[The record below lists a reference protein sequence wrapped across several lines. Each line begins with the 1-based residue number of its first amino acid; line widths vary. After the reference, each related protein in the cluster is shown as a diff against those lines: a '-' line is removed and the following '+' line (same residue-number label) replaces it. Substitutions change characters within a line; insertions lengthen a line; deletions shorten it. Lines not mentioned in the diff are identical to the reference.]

1 MAKEAKHKAG
11 FVNLIGLPN
20 VGKSSL
26 INALTGEKLSIVS
39 PRAQTTRHRIR
50 NILSGDDFQIIFC
63 DNPGLISQPV
73 YELHHRMNR
82 MVQEAYADSDILV
95 FVTDRFQSREQEE
108 SFEEIVKNARVPVL
122 IVINKTDVTEAPD
135 LKNIVARYRDKF
147 PNAEVFPASAVS
159 KTGIKE
165 LLKRIHQLLPE
176 SPAYF
181 EKDALTDHAQRFF
194 VSEIVRE
201 KIFLHYK
208 EEIPY
213 STQVEV
219 AWYKE
224 GETLDRIKCII
235 YTERESQKK
244 ILIGAG
250 GSAIKRVGMEARKD
264 IEKMVGRQV
273 YLELMIK
280 VKEGWR
286 NDEKWLRSFGYIAAD

>member
-50 NILSGDDFQIIFC
+50 NILSGSDFQIIFC
-63 DNPGLISQPV
+63 DNPGLVHQPV

-82 MVQEAYADSDILV
+82 MVHEAYTDSDILI
-95 FVTDRFQSREQEE
+95 FVTDRFQNREQEE
-108 SFEEIVKNARVPVL
+108 NFEAVIQGARVPVL
-122 IVINKTDVTEAPD
+122 IVINKVDVTEAPD
-135 LKNIVARYRDKF
+135 LQNIVARYRQKF
-147 PNAEVFPASAVS
+147 PSAEVFTTSAVGMS
-159 KTGIKE
+159 GIKD

-201 KIFLHYK
+201 KIFLNFK

-224 GETLDRIKCII
+224 GDTLDRIKCII

-250 GSAIKRVGMEARKD
+250 GSAIKRVGVEARKD
-264 IEKMVGRQV
+264 IEKLVGKQV

-286 NDEKWLRSFGYIAAD
+286 NDEKSLRSFGYIANE